1 MADVSKYLDK
11 AYEQMDFAELAK
23 SPVEALAGVSAADAE
38 ALAKALGIKT
48 IADLATNKYVLWAQA
63 ITTLSKYVIERAA
76 HGAARSRPYA
86 TVPTASGFVVATTE
100 PTVGSTVIASA
111 VAGASTV
118 KADTPGSRP
127 STPADTTFPVT
138 AQS

>member
-38 ALAKALGIKT
+38 ALAKTLGIKT

-63 ITTLSKYVIERAA
+63 ITTLSK
-76 HGAARSRPYA
+76 
-86 TVPTASGFVVATTE
+86 
-100 PTVGSTVIASA
+100 
-111 VAGASTV
+111 
-118 KADTPGSRP
+118 
-127 STPADTTFPVT
+127 
-138 AQS
+138 